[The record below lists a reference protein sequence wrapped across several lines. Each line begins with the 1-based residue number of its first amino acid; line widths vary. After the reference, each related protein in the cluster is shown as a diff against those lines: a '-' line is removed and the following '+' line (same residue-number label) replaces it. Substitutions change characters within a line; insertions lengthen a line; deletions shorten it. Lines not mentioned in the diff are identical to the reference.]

1 MSKVIGITG
10 NIASGKSKML
20 EILSAAG
27 HIVLSSDEFIRD
39 LYRDPDIQ
47 AKVLTIFPELE
58 IFDKKKIAEIIYQQ
72 SERRL
77 ALESFIHPLLI
88 KEIKSFSESLT
99 DEQLGFVEV
108 PLLFEKDFGYLFDFI
123 LLACCNILTRTK
135 RAKAR
140 GLSEEDFIQI
150 NDMQM
155 PESDKIEKA
164 DFVID
169 TDVTIEELQSQ
180 INLMIEDIKCAK

>member
-58 IFDKKKIAEIIYQQ
+58 IFDKKKI
-72 SERRL
+72 
-77 ALESFIHPLLI
+77 
-88 KEIKSFSESLT
+88 
-99 DEQLGFVEV
+99 
-108 PLLFEKDFGYLFDFI
+108 
-123 LLACCNILTRTK
+123 
-135 RAKAR
+135 
-140 GLSEEDFIQI
+140 
-150 NDMQM
+150 
-155 PESDKIEKA
+155 
-164 DFVID
+164 
-169 TDVTIEELQSQ
+169 
-180 INLMIEDIKCAK
+180 